1 MLLGAC
7 RSQVV
12 SECYEASMTAQKI
25 FLFEPDLGTQESLNV
40 LGVLESG
47 WVALGEQVASFEKQF
62 AEYTGSRFAV
72 ALNSGTAALH
82 LAYLLAGVQPG
93 DEVIVP
99 SLTFCATVNAVK
111 YCGATPVFADI
122 RGADDWTLDPDDVA
136 KRITTKTRAVAVMH
150 YGGYPCDMIAFKNLC
165 HDAEIALIE
174 DAAHGLGGAIAERQ
188 LGTLGAF
195 GCFSFYSNKVITT
208 VEGGMLVTD
217 DEALAA
223 RARRLRSHGMT
234 ATAVD
239 RRDGLPSYDVTE
251 VGFNY
256 RLDDLRA
263 ALGLAQLERLETSL
277 ASRQALV
284 AHYRERLADLPN
296 LHIPDHGGRGKPA
309 HYIVPVLLERAQ
321 RADVRTQLQ
330 ERGVQTSVHYAPV
343 HQFEHYRSINAVLPR
358 TEAIANKIL
367 TLPLYPSMTGT
378 QVDRVCDVLA
388 QALASA
394 N

>member
-1 MLLGAC
+1 VLERRGA
-7 RSQVV
+7 SV
-12 SECYEASMTAQKI
+12 TAQKI
-25 FLFEPDLGTQESLNV
+25 SLFEPDLGPKESSNV
-40 LGVLESG
+40 LAVLESG
-47 WVALGEQVASFEKQF
+47 WVALGDQVASFEKQF
-62 AEYTGSRFAV
+62 AEYTGARCAV

-82 LAYLLAGVQPG
+82 LAYLLAGVRPG

-99 SLTFCATVNAVK
+99 SLTFCATVNAVI

-136 KRITTKTRAVAVMH
+136 KRITPKTRAVAVMH
-150 YGGYPCDMIAFKNLC
+150 YGGYPCDMIAFENLC
-165 HDAEIALIE
+165 RDAEITLIE
-174 DAAHGLGGAIAERQ
+174 DAAHGLGGTIAGRP
-188 LGTLGAF
+188 LGTLGAL

-217 DEALAA
+217 DEALAT

-239 RRDGLPSYDVTE
+239 RRDGSQGYDVTE

-263 ALGLAQLERLETSL
+263 ALGLAQMERLETSL
-277 ASRQALV
+277 TRRRALV

-296 LHIPDHGGRGKPA
+296 LHVPDHGGRGKSA
-309 HYIVPVLLERAQ
+309 HYIMPVLLERAR
-321 RADVRTQLQ
+321 RAGVREQLQ
-330 ERGVQTSVHYAPV
+330 ELGVQTSVHYAPV
-343 HQFEHYRSINAVLPR
+343 HQFEHYRSFNAVLPR
-358 TEAIANKIL
+358 TDAIASNIL

-394 N
+394 D